1 MMTKGLPLCVRESLD
16 WLDTYLGNAPAL
28 RRPTPVHVFVNGK
41 GWRHL
46 PDWPPATTEQT
57 LYLQP
62 YGRLG
67 DTPPETKTRPANF
80 HYDPAHPTPTVGGPL
95 LSPKGGYRDDT
106 RLALR
111 DDVLSFT
118 GATLTRD
125 LDVYG
130 SPVVELAHSS
140 DNPNVDLF
148 VRVSE
153 VDAKGRS
160 KNVSDGYQRLG
171 DGEREVRIELD
182 AIAHRFEAGSRIRV
196 LITGSWFPRYARNLG
211 AQEPMLTGQ
220 QLTPATHSV
229 HFGDSRLLLPVS
241 ADLSDDAGDAD
252 DADDQRASSP
262 DSSAD
267 GAADSGGDLG

>member
-1 MMTKGLPLCVRESLD
+1 
-16 WLDTYLGNAPAL
+16 
-28 RRPTPVHVFVNGK
+28 VHVFVAGR
-41 GWRHL
+41 GWRYL
-46 PDWPPATTEQT
+46 PDWPPATTEHT

-62 YGRLG
+62 YGHLG

-80 HYDPAHPTPTVGGPL
+80 HYHPAHPTPTVGGPL

-106 RLALR
+106 HLAPR

-118 GATLTRD
+118 GAVLTHD

-140 DNPNVDLF
+140 DNPHVDLF

-160 KNVSDGYQRLG
+160 TNVSDGYQRLG

-182 AIAHRFEAGSRIRV
+182 AIAHRFAAGSRIRV

-211 AQEPMLTGQ
+211 AQEPVLTGR
-220 QLTPATHSV
+220 QLKPATHSV
-229 HFGDSRLLLPVS
+229 HFGESRLLLPVN
-241 ADLSDDAGDAD
+241 GD
-252 DADDQRASSP
+252 
-262 DSSAD
+262 SAD
-267 GAADSGGDLG
+267 GAADPDGDLG